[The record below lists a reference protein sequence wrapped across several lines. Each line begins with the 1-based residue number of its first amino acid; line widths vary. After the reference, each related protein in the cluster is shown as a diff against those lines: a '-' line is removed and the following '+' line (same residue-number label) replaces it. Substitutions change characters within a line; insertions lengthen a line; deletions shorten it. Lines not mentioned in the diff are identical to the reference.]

1 MDDDDTDV
9 DIATII
15 LQLIDEFVAL
25 VNEVN
30 EVKQFFSS
38 ASLEEKCVYLGE
50 CDFQAV
56 LSLKEK

>member
-25 VNEVN
+25 VN